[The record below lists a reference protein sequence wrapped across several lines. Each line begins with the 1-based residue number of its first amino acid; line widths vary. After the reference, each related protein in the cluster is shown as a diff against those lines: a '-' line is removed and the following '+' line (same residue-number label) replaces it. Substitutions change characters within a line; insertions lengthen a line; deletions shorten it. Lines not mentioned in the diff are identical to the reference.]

1 MENKKGEVD
10 FKVIFESIPGLYL
23 ILDKNFTII
32 AASNNYLR
40 STMVTREQ
48 IIGKNIFKAFPDNPE
63 DPHATGEINL
73 RASLNRVLK
82 NKTHDTMAIQK
93 YDIRLPREKG
103 GGYEERY
110 WSPINLPV
118 LDARNRVKYIIHRV
132 EDVTE
137 YIQLKKSRSEQLKI
151 MEELRTRAGEME
163 IEIYQRAQEIQ
174 TVNKQL
180 QEVNSHLALL
190 DQMKTQFFA
199 NISHEL
205 RTPLM
210 LILGP
215 IDTLLRD
222 KPLTPSQTKKLRLI
236 KENALLLS
244 KHVND
249 LLDIAKFDAAKLEI
263 SYYNIDFVRL
273 IRKVLSLFEADIEA
287 KKFQVSCDLPKELF
301 IQIDGEKMER
311 VILNLLSNSIK
322 FNPIHGKI
330 KLKLYKKN
338 NYAEFCIEDNGP
350 GIPSQFK
357 EAIFERF
364 FQMEESLYHSA
375 GTGLGLAI
383 VKDFV
388 ALHKGTINVQQS
400 KLGGAL
406 FVIQIPL
413 KAPENQLVHPK
424 QPPLGML
431 EIPRYVKKQLK
442 TRVLQTKGVK
452 NANSPLILIV
462 EDNLAMNE
470 FLCDILS
477 KDYRITCAQDGK
489 EGLDKA
495 IELLPH
501 VIISDIMMP
510 NMNGIEM
517 VHAIRKHSSLIST
530 PIMIVTAKADDDLR
544 VRILQEGAQD
554 YMTKPFSTQ
563 ELKARIANLILVK
576 NAEDELERFVYLA
589 SHDLKS
595 PLPAIEHLVSW
606 IEEDTE
612 NQLTPQSR
620 KYLTFLRQRAYRM
633 SNLLDGLLKYAQ
645 AGVIHSKIETI
656 NFPELVSNVA
666 HKVDTANDFD
676 IHCDRC
682 SFPIKAEKTPLQEVL
697 YELIDNS
704 VKHHHLHKG
713 HIKVGVVEKKR
724 YYEFFVAD
732 DGPGIESAYQD
743 RIFQLFQTLQPRDI
757 FESCGVGLS
766 IAKKIVETHG
776 SNIWVESAKDQGAV
790 FHFTW
795 PKRTENLKGIEK

>member
-330 KLKLYKKN
+330 KLKLYKKIIMPN
-338 NYAEFCIEDNGP
+338 FVLKIMAL
-350 GIPSQFK
+350 
-357 EAIFERF
+357 
-364 FQMEESLYHSA
+364 ESL
-375 GTGLGLAI
+375 
-383 VKDFV
+383 
-388 ALHKGTINVQQS
+388 
-400 KLGGAL
+400 
-406 FVIQIPL
+406 
-413 KAPENQLVHPK
+413 
-424 QPPLGML
+424 
-431 EIPRYVKKQLK
+431 R
-442 TRVLQTKGVK
+442 
-452 NANSPLILIV
+452 
-462 EDNLAMNE
+462 
-470 FLCDILS
+470 
-477 KDYRITCAQDGK
+477 
-489 EGLDKA
+489 
-495 IELLPH
+495 
-501 VIISDIMMP
+501 
-510 NMNGIEM
+510 
-517 VHAIRKHSSLIST
+517 
-530 PIMIVTAKADDDLR
+530 
-544 VRILQEGAQD
+544 
-554 YMTKPFSTQ
+554 
-563 ELKARIANLILVK
+563 
-576 NAEDELERFVYLA
+576 
-589 SHDLKS
+589 
-595 PLPAIEHLVSW
+595 
-606 IEEDTE
+606 
-612 NQLTPQSR
+612 
-620 KYLTFLRQRAYRM
+620 
-633 SNLLDGLLKYAQ
+633 
-645 AGVIHSKIETI
+645 
-656 NFPELVSNVA
+656 
-666 HKVDTANDFD
+666 
-676 IHCDRC
+676 
-682 SFPIKAEKTPLQEVL
+682 
-697 YELIDNS
+697 
-704 VKHHHLHKG
+704 
-713 HIKVGVVEKKR
+713 
-724 YYEFFVAD
+724 
-732 DGPGIESAYQD
+732 
-743 RIFQLFQTLQPRDI
+743 
-757 FESCGVGLS
+757 
-766 IAKKIVETHG
+766 
-776 SNIWVESAKDQGAV
+776 
-790 FHFTW
+790 
-795 PKRTENLKGIEK
+795 NLKRQFLNVSSKWRKACIIQQVLV

>member
-1 MENKKGEVD
+1 MENTKRKID

-63 DPHATGEINL
+63 DPYATGVNNL
-73 RASLNRVLK
+73 RASLNKVLK
-82 NKTHDTMAIQK
+82 NKTYDTMAIQK
-93 YDIRLPREKG
+93 YDILRPSDKG

-118 LDARNRVKYIIHRV
+118 LDAQNQIKYIIHRV

-137 YIQLKKSRSEQLKI
+137 YIQLKKSRSTQLKI

-215 IDTLLRD
+215 LDTLLGD
-222 KPLTPSQTKKLRLI
+222 KPLTSSQTKKIQLI
-236 KENALLLS
+236 KENALLLL

-249 LLDIAKFDAAKLEI
+249 LLDIAKFDAAKLKI
-263 SYYNIDFVRL
+263 NYYNIDFVTL
-273 IRKVLSLFEADIEA
+273 VKKVLSLFEADIEA
-287 KKFQVSCDLPKELF
+287 KELQVSCDFPKKLF
-301 IQIDGEKMER
+301 IQIDNEKIER

-322 FNPIHGKI
+322 FNPVHGKI
-330 KLKLYKKN
+330 NLKLHKKKN
-338 NYAEFCIEDNGP
+338 HAEFSIEDNGP
-350 GIPSQFK
+350 GIPSKFK
-357 EAIFERF
+357 EAVFERF

-388 ALHKGTINVQQS
+388 ESHKGTIKVKKSN
-400 KLGGAL
+400 LGGAQ
-406 FVIQIPL
+406 FIIQIPL
-413 KAPENQLVHPK
+413 KAPENQLVHSM
-424 QPPLGML
+424 QPPLRML
-431 EIPRYVKKQLK
+431 EIPHHVKKQK
-442 TRVLQTKGVK
+442 TGVMQTKGVE
-452 NANSPLILIV
+452 NANRPLILIV

-470 FLCDILS
+470 FLCEILS
-477 KDYRITCAQDGK
+477 KDYRIICAQDGK
-489 EGLDKA
+489 EGLEKA

-517 VHAIRKHSSLIST
+517 VHALRQHSSLLST
-530 PIMIVTAKADDDLR
+530 PIMIVTAKADDELR

-554 YMTKPFSTQ
+554 YMTKPFSAQ
-563 ELKARIANLILVK
+563 ELKARIANLVLVK

-620 KYLTFLRQRAYRM
+620 KYLSFLRKRAYRM

-645 AGVIHSKIETI
+645 AGGIHSKIETI

-682 SFPIKAEKTPLQEVL
+682 TFSIKAEKTPLQEVL

-713 HIKVGVVEKKR
+713 HIKVGVIEKTG

-732 DGPGIESAYQD
+732 DGPGIEGAYQD
-743 RIFQLFQTLQPRDI
+743 RIFQLFQTLQSRDI
-757 FESCGVGLS
+757 FESSGVGLS
-766 IAKKIVETHG
+766 IAKKIVETQG
-776 SNIWVESAKDQGAV
+776 SNIWVESAKNQGAV

-795 PKRTENLKGIEK
+795 PKRIENLRGIEK